1 MTEYIAFVFEENGK
15 FGAAFPDFPGC
26 ITAGDSREELAAMA
40 SEALLAHIALLH
52 EYREDIAPP
61 SPLPR
66 IVEEF
71 NTSGATGMLVV
82 GVSNTKPAVRQVNI
96 LVPEAELKRI
106 DAQAKKTGLSRSA
119 FLVQAAL
126 KEIRA

>member
-15 FGAAFPDFPGC
+15 FGATFPDFPGC
-26 ITAGDSREELAAMA
+26 VTAGDTREELAAMA
-40 SEALLAHIALLH
+40 VEALTAHIGLLR
-52 EYREDIAPP
+52 EYGEAIATP
-61 SPLPR
+61 SPLLHL
-66 IVEEF
+66 VEEF
-71 NTSGATGMLVV
+71 NGSGATGMLVV
-82 GVSNTKPAVRQVNI
+82 NVLNKKPAVRRVNI
-96 LVPEAELKRI
+96 MVPEAQLKRI